1 MPYYGKHTH
10 RRTNMT
16 KNAFEIR
23 LELLK
28 MAKEMM
34 DRQYDELSSAYWT
47 AVNSAVEQT
56 NKTVETVLEETSK
69 IKPQMYS
76 PNEIMEKANE
86 LYSFINKKD

>member
-1 MPYYGKHTH
+1 
-10 RRTNMT
+10 MT

-47 AVNSAVEQT
+47 AVNSAVEHT
-56 NKTVETVLEETSK
+56 NKTVETVLDETSK
-69 IKPQMYS
+69 IRPQMYS

-86 LYSFINKKD
+86 LYSFIIKKD